1 MGTIEERAKEFAQ
14 NFEIIGKDMD
24 CGNCNTCRKSK
35 DYRRYVDIV
44 TEQREIDI
52 EKACKWLEKELQK
65 IAVDEVK
72 ENFLENN
79 FNVVLKSQV
88 PNWLTNFRKAMEE

>member
-1 MGTIEERAKEFAQ
+1 MKTIAERAKEFAQ
-14 NFEIIGKDMD
+14 NYEFKKKDMD
-24 CGNCNTCRKSK
+24 YGNCNTCGKCRGYRK
-35 DYRRYVDIV
+35 YVDIV

-52 EKACKWLEKELQK
+52 ENACKWLEKELQK

-79 FNVVLKSQV
+79 FNIILKSQV
-88 PNWLTNFRKAMEE
+88 PNWLINFRKAMEE